1 MTASGG
7 LLDFFILEAAELLER
22 LDDVLGKG
30 AGGTPDAE
38 AIQRHAR
45 ALRGSAT
52 MARLTPFADV
62 ANGLER
68 VARGLRERSV
78 TWDVALQGA
87 VTGAVDDLKRLVHE
101 ARQWGDAQTARASA
115 RAAELARYAPTNAP
129 GAGRSS
135 AAAGA
140 IGTTFFAL
148 EADQLAEALAGVRA
162 RPGDRAQVEALGD
175 RVRRLRGVAALR
187 DLPPLAE
194 VVEGIEKAIRP
205 LEAGGDTL
213 NDAQH
218 ELLASAT
225 EVLIRASATMR
236 SGDRPQV
243 GERET
248 ARFAAAAAA
257 LEGDATDADRVVP
270 IAELFFA
277 DEGPHVL
284 TASDSPPTTP
294 SRRFRHE
301 MVSLAEHLRRLCGDA
316 RAATDIVS
324 RDRLGRE
331 LRSALRT
338 LRNSAESFSEPDVV
352 RFVDA
357 VATGAAAL
365 DTPTL
370 RAVDQ
375 AAMLL
380 STPTTPGDELSR
392 RLAELVSAPPAATPI
407 GVPVVGHAAPT
418 PAPEQLEVPE
428 EEPPRAVRATPAE
441 AARTVTVPTPAD
453 SMPAI
458 RRTPAAPV
466 ATVSATPVA
475 AVPPAPAAPESARP
489 TPSGRE
495 LRAVLA
501 TGLSGLAGLAS
512 APLTEP
518 TPVDDDTD
526 VVPVERLLYRGRAA
540 LDRAR
545 ELRDRLRSRGELP
558 DSEELA
564 ELLDLL
570 DLVATE

>member
-22 LDDVLGKG
+22 LDDVLGQG
-30 AGGTPDAE
+30 AGGQPDAE

-52 MARLTPFADV
+52 MARLTPVADV

-68 VARGLRERSV
+68 VARALRERSLG
-78 TWDVALQGA
+78 WDHALQGA
-87 VTGAVDDLKRLVHE
+87 VVGAVDDLKRLVHE
-101 ARQWGDAQTARASA
+101 ARQWGEAQDARANA
-115 RAAELARYAPTNAP
+115 RAAELARFAPVTP
-129 GAGRSS
+129 TPTGPTGAVS
-135 AAAGA
+135 GA

-162 RPGDRAQVEALGD
+162 HPNDRERVEALGD

-194 VVEGIEKAIRP
+194 VVEGIERAIRP
-205 LEAGGDTL
+205 LEQGGDTL
-213 NDAQH
+213 NEAQH

-257 LEGDATDADRVVP
+257 LEGDATDADRIVP
-270 IAELFFA
+270 ISELFFA
-277 DEGPHVL
+277 DDGPHVVS
-284 TASDSPPTTP
+284 ASDSPPSTP
-294 SRRFRHE
+294 SKRFRME
-301 MVSLAEHLRRLCGDA
+301 VVSLAEHLRRLVGDA

-338 LRNSAESFSEPDVV
+338 LHNTAESFPEADVV

-357 VATGAAAL
+357 VAARAAAL
-365 DTPTL
+365 DGPTL

-380 STPTTPGDELSR
+380 STPTTPADELSR
-392 RLAELVSAPPAATPI
+392 RLSELVSAPPAATPV

-418 PAPEQLEVPE
+418 PAPEQLDAPEVETPI
-428 EEPPRAVRATPAE
+428 AHRATPAE
-441 AARTVTVPTPAD
+441 AAATVTVPTPARA
-453 SMPAI
+453 MEAI
-458 RRTPAAPV
+458 RATPTRPLAAVAEPV
-466 ATVSATPVA
+466 APEPVSTEP
-475 AVPPAPAAPESARP
+475 ARP

-501 TGLSGLAGLAS
+501 TGLSGMAALAS
-512 APLTEP
+512 EPLTEP
-518 TPVDDDTD
+518 TPVDDQG
-526 VVPVERLLYRGRAA
+526 VVPVEKLLYRGRAA

-545 ELRDRLRSRGELP
+545 ELRDRLRARGALP
-558 DSEELA
+558 ASEELD